1 MKFNIGEKL
10 LLIDTCLR
18 FKVTMNYAV
27 VPHERERQQ
36 HLVSE
41 STDQS
46 GRKAHESVCFDKLIE
61 IDA

>member
-1 MKFNIGEKL
+1 
-10 LLIDTCLR
+10 
-18 FKVTMNYAV
+18 MNYAV

-36 HLVSE
+36 HLASE

-46 GRKAHESVCFDKLIE
+46 GRKAHKSVCFDKLVE